1 MRLRLVIACA
11 LAAASPVA
19 ADDRALVIG
28 MQAQDADGEPDI
40 SVDIEGAV
48 AALEAAGFDVASG
61 VDPDIDA
68 LRDGLASLLGDVAPE
83 RSVILLTGRF
93 ASAGASGWYLTG
105 AAEAPSLADVDAS
118 ALSLGTV
125 MEVAARSPGG
135 AVVLLG
141 SVADQPEGADAE
153 GAPDTGDMPPALG
166 TGLMPGPGLPSP
178 PQGVTV
184 IQGTIPDI
192 LGFAEGV
199 LVTPGLSLPEMLE
212 RAEGLELELAAHG
225 FLAPRLQFLPE
236 GDAAPEAAPEDTA
249 AAEAAEAERAV
260 WQAAQDTGTVV
271 AYEAYLARFP
281 DGRFAADARDAIDR
295 LAQDPERIEAALG
308 LGAAARQQI
317 QRDLTVLGH
326 DTRGV
331 DGIFG
336 PGTRGA
342 IGAWQGASGL
352 DATGFLTAE
361 QIDILRGMAE
371 TRTAETEEEARQQQL
386 DRERADRAYWE
397 DIGRGQDEAGLRAYL
412 DRFPDGVFSDVAN
425 ARLSEIMARR
435 DRDAWERAQ
444 AEDTEAAYRAYL
456 DAQGDGAFAGRARA
470 RLTEMGAAD
479 QLAADEAAWA
489 TAQQADIA
497 DAYARYL
504 EAFPE
509 GAFAATA
516 AARLSELTAQE
527 APPDA
532 AMSQQEAR
540 AAEAALGLRP
550 LARSLVEAQLLAQGF
565 DPGRIDGQFDSDTR
579 AALRDYQQARGLPQ
593 TGHVDRDTLNR
604 MVADGLPLPR

>member
-11 LAAASPVA
+11 LVAASPVA

-28 MQAQDADGEPDI
+28 MQTDDAEGEPAI
-40 SVDIEGAV
+40 SDDIEGAV

-68 LRDGLASLLGDVAPE
+68 LRAGLASLVTDVAPD

-93 ASAGASGWYLTG
+93 ANAGASGWFLSG
-105 AAEAPSLADVDAS
+105 AAEAPSLADVDGT

-141 SVADQPEGADAE
+141 SVAD
-153 GAPDTGDMPPALG
+153 PPADPDAGIATDSEDAPPTLG
-166 TGLMPGPGLPSP
+166 TGLMPGPGLPTP

-184 IQGTIPDI
+184 IQGAIPDI
-192 LGFAEGV
+192 LGFAEEL

-212 RAEGLELELAAHG
+212 VAQGLDLELAAQG
-225 FLAPRLQFLPE
+225 FLAPRLPFLPAA
-236 GDAAPEAAPEDTA
+236 DAAPEDEEADTA
-249 AAEAAEAERAV
+249 AAAAERAV
-260 WQAAQDTGTVV
+260 WQGAQDTGTVV

-281 DGRFAADARDAIDR
+281 DGRFAADARRAIDQ
-295 LAQDPERIEAALG
+295 LAEDPERIEAALG
-308 LGAAARQQI
+308 LGADARRQV

-342 IGAWQGASGL
+342 ISNWQEASGL
-352 DATGFLTAE
+352 EATGFVTAE
-361 QIDILRGMAE
+361 QIDILRQMAV
-371 TRTAETEEEARQQQL
+371 TRTAEVEEEARQQQL

-425 ARLSEIMARR
+425 ARLSEITARR
-435 DRDAWERAQ
+435 DRAAWESAQ

-456 DAQGDGAFAGRARA
+456 DAQGDGAYAGRARA
-470 RLTEMGAAD
+470 RLAEMGAAD

-509 GAFAATA
+509 GEFAATA

-527 APPDA
+527 APADA
-532 AMSQQEAR
+532 EMSQQEAR
-540 AAEAALGLRP
+540 AAEAALGLGP

-579 AALRDYQQARGLPQ
+579 AALHSYQQARGLPQ